1 MSEEAAERVAF
12 NFAEASDLAVLGLRA
27 ERKGEEGDV
36 DGRRSDLSEMEEL
49 PDMERELDKTSG

>member
-1 MSEEAAERVAF
+1 MAF

-27 ERKGEEGDV
+27 ESKGEEGDV